1 MPTKDEE
8 IAAHRARY
16 EALKAS
22 GQAPKAF
29 PGPSVRPAPS
39 ITPDALIHREIVPG
53 GWYWTTKLAAGE
65 TLRLQTG
72 DAPASVALVAW
83 RADDTSERLNC
94 PDTVK
99 VQWTSALAK
108 GRVVFSEMGRVMF
121 SIVEDSCACHDAIV
135 GASNARSNA
144 RRYGERALRNT
155 RENFLIAAQKLGL
168 GERDVPGCLSFFA
181 PLRVDAEGRFV
192 WHEAR
197 RTGGDF
203 VDLRAEMDLLVAIS
217 NCPHPLDPAP
227 DYAPAPVEAI
237 RFRGVAV
244 ATDDLCRT
252 ATDEARRGFDN
263 NAALAL

>member
-1 MPTKDEE
+1 MPTKDEV
-8 IAAHRARY
+8 IAARRASY
-16 EALKAS
+16 EALKAN
-22 GQAPKAF
+22 GRAPKAL
-29 PGPSVRPAPS
+29 PGPSERPAPP
-39 ITPDALIHREIVPG
+39 IDEAALIHRETVPG
-53 GWYWTTKLAAGE
+53 GWYWTTKLAKGE
-65 TLRLQTG
+65 ILRLQTG
-72 DAPASVALVAW
+72 DAPSCVALVAW

-108 GRVVFSEMGRVMF
+108 GRVVFSEMGRVML
-121 SIVEDSCACHDAIV
+121 SIVEDSSGCHDAIV
-135 GASNARSNA
+135 GGSTARSNEM
-144 RRYGERALRNT
+144 RYGDATLRNT

-181 PLRVDAEGRFV
+181 PVRVDADGRFV

-197 RTGGDF
+197 RTGGDY
-203 VDLRAEMDLLVAIS
+203 VELRAELDLFVAIS

-227 DYAPAPVEAI
+227 VYAPAPIEAT
-237 RFRGVAV
+237 RFRGGAV
-244 ATDDLCRT
+244 AADDLCRT